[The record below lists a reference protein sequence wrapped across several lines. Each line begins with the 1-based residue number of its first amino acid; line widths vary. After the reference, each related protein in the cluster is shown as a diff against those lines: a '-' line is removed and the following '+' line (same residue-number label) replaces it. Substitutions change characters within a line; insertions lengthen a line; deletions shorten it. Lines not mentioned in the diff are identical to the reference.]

1 MHGAPAKFRP
11 PAAHGGRQSALWFVA
26 CFLACCVGLPAPA
39 ADRPNFLWIMS
50 EDNSKHYLEL
60 FDPAGAPTPNLAA
73 MAAEGIVFERAFSNS
88 PVCSVARTTL
98 ITSCYG
104 PRIGTQFHR
113 KLQPAMLPE
122 GVQMF
127 PSYLREA
134 GYYTTNNN
142 KEDYNAVKSAEVWDE
157 SSRQAAWQKRPDR
170 ATPFFHVQTLTLSH
184 ESRLHFHAKQM
195 ENEVNETASAEITLP
210 PYHPDTPTFR
220 YTHARYHDRI
230 QRIDE
235 AVGGVLE
242 TLREAGELENTFVF
256 YFGDHGGVLPRSKG
270 YAYESGLHVP
280 LVVRVPTRFRDRVT
294 LPRGSR
300 TAGFVEF
307 VDFGPTVLRLAG
319 IDVPQGVDGE
329 PFLGP
334 QIAPQQLA
342 ARQEALGYADRF
354 DEKYDLVRT
363 LRVGRWKYMRNYEAF
378 LFDGLQNN
386 YRYRMLAYQQWRQ
399 LFEAGELDPVQQQF
413 FQPKAVEALYD
424 LAADPHEVRNLADD
438 PVHADRLRQLRQRLQ
453 TRLKRMPDLSF
464 FTETHLVAEALEAP
478 VAFGQTHRPRA
489 ARLIETVDLSLEPFA
504 VAAPR
509 LTNAFQADDPL
520 QRHWA
525 LVAASCFGEAA
536 ASLGPPAERLLD
548 DPHALVQA
556 RAAQFLALATG
567 RDPRPALYAAIAAA
581 ASHAEALEILN
592 IAVFFHDHP
601 QQAWPIEAEKLKLGV
616 PGEPRGEVQRRID
629 YLMGNA

>member
-1 MHGAPAKFRP
+1 MHASLSRLPRLARHAGLLLAAWLPAL
-11 PAAHGGRQSALWFVA
+11 AAH
-26 CFLACCVGLPAPA
+26 A

-60 FDPAGAPTPNLAA
+60 FDPAGAPTPHLAE

-113 KLQPAMLPE
+113 KLKRAQLPA

-127 PSYLREA
+127 PAYLRSA
-134 GYYTTNNN
+134 GYYTTNNS
-142 KEDYNAVKSAEVWDE
+142 KEDYNAAKTGDVWNE
-157 SSRQAAWQKRPDR
+157 SSRRASWRKRPDPQ
-170 ATPFFHVQTLTLSH
+170 TPFFHVQTFTLSH
-184 ESRLHFHAKQM
+184 ESSLHFNQQQM
-195 ENEVNETASAEITLP
+195 EKQANRTASAAVPLA

-220 YTHARYHDRI
+220 YTRARYHDRI
-230 QRIDE
+230 QLIDE
-235 AVGGVLE
+235 AVGGMLE
-242 TLREAGELENTFVF
+242 QLREAGELENTFVF

-270 YAYESGLHVP
+270 YTYESGLHVP
-280 LVVRVPTRFRDRVT
+280 LVVRVPEKFRDRVS

-300 TAGFVEF
+300 TQGFVEF
-307 VDFGPTVLRLAG
+307 VDFGPTVLELAG
-319 IDVPQGVDGE
+319 IDVPAGVDGE

-334 QIAPQQLA
+334 QISPQQLA
-342 ARQEALGYADRF
+342 GRQEALGYADRF

-386 YRYRMLAYQQWRQ
+386 YRYRMLAFQQWRR
-399 LFEAGELDPVQQQF
+399 LFQAGKLDPVQQQF
-413 FQPKAVEALYD
+413 FQPKEVEALYD
-424 LAADPHEVRNLADD
+424 LEADPHEVHNLAAEAK
-438 PVHADRLRQLRQRLQ
+438 HAGRLRQLRQRLQ

-464 FTETHLVAEALEAP
+464 FTETHLVEHALDAP
-478 VAFGQTHRPRA
+478 VAFGQRHRQRA

-504 VAAPR
+504 AAQDR
-509 LTNAFQADDPL
+509 VLSALRSDDYL

-525 LVAASCFGEAA
+525 LVAASCWGEEAA
-536 ASLGPPAERLLD
+536 ALAPQAAALLE

-567 RDPRPALYAAIAAA
+567 RDPRPALYAAVAAA
-581 ASHAEALEILN
+581 GSPAEALKILN

-601 QQAWPIEAEKLKLGV
+601 EHAWTLDPDRLEFGFPRK
-616 PGEPRGEVQRRID
+616 PRGEVQRRID
-629 YLMGNA
+629 YLSGNA